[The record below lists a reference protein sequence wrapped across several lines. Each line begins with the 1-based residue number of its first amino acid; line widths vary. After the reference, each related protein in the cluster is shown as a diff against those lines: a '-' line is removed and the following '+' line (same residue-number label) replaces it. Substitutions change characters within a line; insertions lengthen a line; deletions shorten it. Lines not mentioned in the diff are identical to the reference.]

1 MDIRELL
8 KKYKGIILYLVF
20 GAMTTV
26 INVVSYHISYEKLGI
41 SNVISTSIAWIIAV
55 LFAFVT
61 NKAFVFES
69 KKKNKEAIKEAA
81 NFILCRIGT
90 GIIEVGMMWVFVDLL
105 LLDGTV
111 MKLITN
117 IIIIVLNYV
126 ASKFFVFRREGNE
139 QR

>member
-1 MDIRELL
+1 
-8 KKYKGIILYLVF
+8 
-20 GAMTTV
+20 MTTV